1 MERHLRFC
9 WFIENVLRGHFRTG
23 VFPDNFVKLIV
34 EEDKRDRKPSRY
46 NLQKNRTFK
55 ICNSITIFQAPTS
68 CPRREVLVGWE
79 ASRQLCETSLGRHQ
93 GSTQFRE
100 SQQVTFYGKKKELKS
115 LSKTKLIVFLLYRSP
130 GSSEKLRGSEER
142 LVSRFD
148 GRSSEKRKS
157 RRSGEESG
165 SGDRLI
171 SGSSRKNS
179 SNSKALSSNSS
190 SKLLQGGSAA
200 SPPKSSSAALTNSSK
215 TSAAPSFPGI
225 PQKKEASE
233 SSSRLEV
240 NLFKEIKCFAKN

>member
-1 MERHLRFC
+1 M
-9 WFIENVLRGHFRTG
+9 
-23 VFPDNFVKLIV
+23 
-34 EEDKRDRKPSRY
+34 
-46 NLQKNRTFK
+46 Q
-55 ICNSITIFQAPTS
+55 SITIFQAPTS

-100 SQQVTFYGKKKELKS
+100 SQQVTFYGKKKTELKS
-115 LSKTKLIVFLLYRSP
+115 LSNLKQTKLIAFLLYRSP

-233 SSSRLEV
+233 SSIRLEV
-240 NLFKEIKCFAKN
+240 NLFKEIKCFAKD

>member
-1 MERHLRFC
+1 M
-9 WFIENVLRGHFRTG
+9 
-23 VFPDNFVKLIV
+23 
-34 EEDKRDRKPSRY
+34 
-46 NLQKNRTFK
+46 Q
-55 ICNSITIFQAPTS
+55 SITISQAPTS
-68 CPRREVLVGWE
+68 CPRGEVLVGWE
-79 ASRQLCETSLGRHQ
+79 ASRQLCKTSLGRHQ

-179 SNSKALSSNSS
+179 SNSKALSSISS

-240 NLFKEIKCFAKN
+240 NLFKEIKCFAKD